1 MPEKTITPKD
11 LGIPEGIPQPRRTDW
26 RIGMIGYGGIA
37 RSHTAA
43 YKAAGWK
50 IVAVAD
56 PDPAAQQRA
65 REMTGAERIYGDYR
79 DLIRDGGVDV
89 LSLLTHP
96 TLREPVVAAAAE
108 AKIPIQTEKP
118 LASTR
123 EECERMVALAEKAR
137 IPFAVS
143 QNRRW
148 APANFFA
155 YHIIRKGLIGR
166 PFYAFIEIYGTQDVR
181 LAQHAFYAKC
191 TDFLTIQWNNHLAD
205 LLRYWTGRDAKRV
218 LACTRRMTGQNFVS
232 DNLFM
237 SIADFGDGLT
247 GHIVHSEL
255 LRSDLRTQRCRV
267 DGDEGSILFD
277 LDGPTLRLQSKQL
290 GESAYQLDAGPAAS
304 VSSFRG
310 PMGDLLLSIE
320 EGREPLVS
328 ARRNTAT
335 IRHIIAEEKSVRAGG
350 VWVEV

>member
-11 LGIPEGIPQPRRTDW
+11 LGIPESIPQPRRTDW
-26 RIGMIGYGGIA
+26 RIGMIGFGGIA
-37 RSHTAA
+37 RAHTAA
-43 YKAAGWK
+43 YKAAGWR

-56 PDPAAQQRA
+56 PDPAARQRA
-65 REMTGAERIYGDYR
+65 KELTGAERIYEDYH

-118 LASTR
+118 LASTI
-123 EECERMVALAEKAR
+123 EECERMVALAEKAG

-155 YHIIRKGLIGR
+155 HHIIRKGLIGR
-166 PFYAFIEIYGTQDVR
+166 PFYAFIEIYGTQDVH
-181 LAQHAFYAKC
+181 LANHPFYSKC

-218 LACTRRMTGQNFVS
+218 LACTRRMIGQNFVS
-232 DNLFM
+232 DNLFI
-237 SIADFGDGLT
+237 SIADFGEGLT

-255 LRSDLRTQRCRV
+255 LRSQLRSQRCRI
-267 DGDEGSILFD
+267 DGDEGSIVFD
-277 LDGPTLRLQSKQL
+277 LDGSILRFQSKQL
-290 GESAYQLDAGPAAS
+290 GEDIYVLNAGPTEW

-328 ARRNTAT
+328 ARRNMAT
-335 IRHIIAEEKSVRAGG
+335 IRHILAEDKSARAGG